1 MIHLENFHQFFSG
14 NLWGHKIKFSC
25 LGCPAPCIRPGPAFE
40 IYRLFF
46 RKLRMVYILIGVMLA
61 VGSYGVYASGFAGNG
76 IITAHKLNMRSAPGM
91 DRPPVKILYKGATVR
106 ILKYDKEW
114 LYVAHE
120 GETGYI
126 RNREVYVYIDRRPQK
141 GKKEKAVVD
150 TPLDKNAEK
159 LKKESKVIDRKIK
172 KHRAEV
178 QAFTR
183 KETAL
188 VDSLNEIDLSIHNA
202 RKRISKFKAEL
213 AILEKKIKITAEASQ
228 TLIKEIKTSE
238 TYMSKRLVALY
249 KLNWLGSIHVLASA
263 ESISDLFQRKTSLER
278 ILYHD
283 EKIRQQ
289 LILNKVR
296 LEETVK
302 ELNFQKKEKRSIE
315 EKYKQQFKIMS
326 YEKAKR
332 SSLLTE
338 IRKKKSLELAAIDS
352 LKRAAFALDR
362 KIKSL
367 NVEIRRPRKKEKL
380 SGKLFAELKGLLN
393 MPVKGKIINRFG
405 FFKNTG
411 FNIENFRSGIDI
423 RAERGE
429 PIRAVSDGK
438 ILYSSW
444 FKGYGNMVIIDHGNN
459 YYTVYAYVEELFKAK
474 GDTVESDEVVATVGG
489 TGFMTGA
496 GLYFEVRH
504 HGKPLD
510 PLLWIKKS

>member
-46 RKLRMVYILIGVMLA
+46 RKLRMVYILIGVMLT

-188 VDSLNEIDLSIHNA
+188 VDSLNGIDLSIHNA

-213 AILEKKIKITAEASQ
+213 AILEK
-228 TLIKEIKTSE
+228 
-238 TYMSKRLVALY
+238 R
-249 KLNWLGSIHVLASA
+249 
-263 ESISDLFQRKTSLER
+263 
-278 ILYHD
+278 
-283 EKIRQQ
+283 
-289 LILNKVR
+289 
-296 LEETVK
+296 
-302 ELNFQKKEKRSIE
+302 
-315 EKYKQQFKIMS
+315 
-326 YEKAKR
+326 
-332 SSLLTE
+332 
-338 IRKKKSLELAAIDS
+338 
-352 LKRAAFALDR
+352 
-362 KIKSL
+362 
-367 NVEIRRPRKKEKL
+367 
-380 SGKLFAELKGLLN
+380 
-393 MPVKGKIINRFG
+393 
-405 FFKNTG
+405 
-411 FNIENFRSGIDI
+411 
-423 RAERGE
+423 
-429 PIRAVSDGK
+429 
-438 ILYSSW
+438 
-444 FKGYGNMVIIDHGNN
+444 
-459 YYTVYAYVEELFKAK
+459 
-474 GDTVESDEVVATVGG
+474 
-489 TGFMTGA
+489 
-496 GLYFEVRH
+496 
-504 HGKPLD
+504 
-510 PLLWIKKS
+510 